1 MFPLVR
7 EMAAAGALIQ
17 VPVAVA
23 CRVLGLSTQGYYKWL
38 KDPVSQRDWDDAH
51 LIDVLYE
58 AHADDP
64 TLGYRFLT
72 DELNIEYGINV
83 GENRVHRLCHIAGIT
98 ASHHKK
104 RSKAGTAGPPP
115 HDDLLAVVDEHGVVR
130 HEFKADAPN
139 KVWLWDISEHP
150 TREGKLYLCAIKDV
164 FSNKIVGYSID
175 SRMRGSL
182 ARAAMRNAIALR
194 SPLGTICHSDRGG
207 QFRAKR
213 TQRLLVNNGL
223 VGSMGR
229 SYGAGDNASME
240 SFFALLQKNV
250 LNTRRWDTREELRL
264 AMVTWIETKYN
275 RRRRQRGLG
284 RLTPVEFEMI
294 YTAAEAA

>member
-1 MFPLVR
+1 
-7 EMAAAGALIQ
+7 MAAAGAHDPHRIQ

-23 CRVLGLSTQGYYKWL
+23 LRVLGLSRQGYYQWL
-38 KDPVSQRDWDDAH
+38 NDPISQRDWDDAH
-51 LIDVLYE
+51 LIDKLYDL
-58 AHADDP
+58 HADDA

-72 DELNIEYGINV
+72 DELDLEHGISI
-83 GENRVHRLCHIAGIT
+83 GENRVHRLCQIAGIT

-104 RSKAGTAGPPP
+104 RSKAGSTGPAP

-130 HEFKADAPN
+130 HAFLADGPN

-150 TREGKLYLCAIKDV
+150 TREGKLYICAIKDV
-164 FSNKIVGYSID
+164 WSNKIVGYSID
-175 SRMRGSL
+175 TRMKSSL

-194 SPLGTICHSDRGG
+194 SPVGTVCHSDRGG

-213 TQRLLVNNGL
+213 TQRLLANNGL
-223 VGSMGR
+223 KGSMGR

-240 SFFALLQKNV
+240 SFFSLLQKNV

-264 AMVTWIETKYN
+264 AIVTWIETKYN
-275 RRRRQRGLG
+275 RRRRQRALG
-284 RLTPVEFEMI
+284 KLTPVEFEMI
-294 YTAAEAA
+294 YAAAIAA